1 MKKHILKPVH
11 KQLFMN
17 IYDITPTEPL
27 WEVIDDKLEPKET
40 WFKEDLIDSIRKEGF
55 RYQLNVDPNGYIRN
69 GNARYWVARMLL
81 ETEHDERFRFLPIQR
96 HFATGFYHLPFKLEF
111 AKDIVES
118 STKEEIQ
125 QMYDETMNKLTR
137 EMFSDFQKFKQ
148 LTIPSQTEFKEY
160 TQNEGDPIF
169 LTTHYERTTG
179 DYVSFYTPHP
189 DRPEEMMFICILEGH
204 RSFAEAQ
211 KDERLKDHF
220 DQVISKQPE
229 TFADFTHQQELL
241 LAKREKK

>member
-1 MKKHILKPVH
+1 MKPVH

-27 WEVIDDKLEPKET
+27 WEVIDDKQEPKET
-40 WFKEDLIDSIRKEGF
+40 WFKEDLINSIRDEGF

-69 GNARYWVARMLL
+69 GNARYWIARMLL
-81 ETEHDERFRFLPIQR
+81 EKEHDERFRFLPIQR
-96 HFATGFYHLPFKLEF
+96 HFATGLYHLPFKLQF

-125 QMYDETMNKLTR
+125 QLYDKTMTDLTL
-137 EMFSDFQKFKQ
+137 EMFSNFQKTKQ
-148 LTIPSQTEFKEY
+148 LTIPSQTEFKDY
-160 TQNEGDPIF
+160 TQKDGDPIF

-189 DRPEEMMFICILEGH
+189 DRPEEMIFMCILEGH
-204 RSFAEAQ
+204 RSFDEAR

-220 DQVISKQPE
+220 DKIVSEQPE
-229 TFADFTHQQELL
+229 VFANFAQKQAEM
-241 LAKREKK
+241 LAARDKQ